1 MVRIYVRNSSGIS
14 RRGRTSRKSD
24 SNSDKRM
31 QRLKGKIVKL
41 SKLDPLYN
49 QLITQQLRDPTQEKV
64 TIKAILDKP
73 MT

>member
-1 MVRIYVRNSSGIS
+1 MVKTYAQNSSGIN
-14 RRGRTSRKSD
+14 RRGRTLRKSD

-31 QRLKGKIVKL
+31 RRLKGKIVKL
-41 SKLDPLYN
+41 SKLGPLYN

>member
-1 MVRIYVRNSSGIS
+1 MVRTYVLNSSGIS
-14 RRGRTSRKSD
+14 RRGRTLRKSD

-31 QRLKGKIVKL
+31 RRLKGKIVKL

-64 TIKAILDKP
+64 TIKAILDKL